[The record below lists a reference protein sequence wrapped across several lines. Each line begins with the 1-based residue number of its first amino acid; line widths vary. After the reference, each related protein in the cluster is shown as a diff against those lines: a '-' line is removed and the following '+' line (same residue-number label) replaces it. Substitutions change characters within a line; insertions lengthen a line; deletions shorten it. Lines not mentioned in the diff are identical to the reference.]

1 MSDVEVNQEQRLGF
15 QAEVAKLLKIVANS
29 LYADR
34 EVFLRELISNASD
47 ACDKRRHLAL
57 TEHTLGVAGGYQ
69 VTLSFD
75 KEAGTL
81 TIADNGIGMN
91 RDELVE
97 NLGTIAKSG
106 TGAFLERLAEE
117 GNKDTNLI
125 GQFGVGFY
133 AAFMVADQV
142 DVLTRRAGDTQSWRW
157 RSDGNGEFTIA
168 PDTAEIDGTRIVLKL
183 KEDAAE
189 YLDETRLGAVVRRY
203 SDHIPLPIVLA
214 SVNEDGEPATQTLN
228 KATALWWRSKSEL
241 TDEDYNGFYKHIGHD
256 FSDPWMHLHIQAEGV
271 LEYAA
276 LLYVPTRRPFDL
288 FDPKRQHQVKLYVRR
303 VFITEGAEN
312 LLPPYLRFL
321 KGVVD
326 SADLPLNISR
336 EVLQANPMVTRIKNG
351 LVKRVLSDLGKR
363 AENDPDGYATFWD
376 QFGVVMKEGLH
387 DDTARRDELLPLLR
401 CHSTAADGDG
411 VVSLKQYVERMQP
424 GQEAIYY
431 ITGESLEAVRRSP
444 QLEGFTAKGIE
455 VLLLT
460 DPVDEFW
467 TVAIP
472 EFDDKKL
479 VSVTRGAVDIS
490 GIGADAD
497 TKDAAKDGDKDA
509 DAGSDADTS
518 PDMAPLLSAL
528 KGALADAVKD
538 VRVSARL
545 TESAVCLVADEGDM
559 DINMERLLRQHKQ
572 LSQAVPRV
580 LEINAK
586 HALISALAA
595 KAGGALVEGELTDA
609 AYLLLDQARII
620 EGEPLADPVAFA
632 RRMASVMQQSLA

>member
-1 MSDVEVNQEQRLGF
+1 MSDVEGNQEQRLGF

-57 TEHTLGVAGGYQ
+57 TEHALGVADGYQ

-75 KEAGTL
+75 KDASTL

-168 PDTAEIDGTRIVLKL
+168 PDATEIDGTGITLKM
-183 KEDAAE
+183 KKDATE
-189 YLDETRLGAVVRRY
+189 YLDETRLGTVVRRY
-203 SDHIPLPIVLA
+203 SDHIPLPIVLTRL
-214 SVNEDGEPATQTLN
+214 SEDGDEPETQTLN

-256 FSDPWMHLHIQAEGV
+256 FSDPWMHVHIQAEGV

-276 LLYVPTRRPFDL
+276 LLYVPTRQPFDL
-288 FDPKRQHQVKLYVRR
+288 FDPKRRHRVKLYVRR

-351 LVKRVLSDLGKR
+351 LVKRVLGDLGKR
-363 AENDPDGYATFWD
+363 AENDPEGYATFWD

-387 DDTARRDELLPLLR
+387 DDTARRDDLLPLLR
-401 CHSTAADGDG
+401 CHSTVAEGDG
-411 VVSLKQYVERMQP
+411 VVSLKQYVERMRP

-444 QLEGFTAKGIE
+444 QLEGFAAKGIE

-479 VSVTRGAVDIS
+479 VSVTRGAADIG
-490 GIGADAD
+490 GIGAVAD
-497 TKDAAKDGDKDA
+497 GKDGDKDA
-509 DAGSDADTS
+509 DAKSDADAN
-518 PDMAPLLSAL
+518 PDMAPLVSAL
-528 KGALADAVKD
+528 KDALGDAVKD

-572 LSQAVPRV
+572 LNQSVPRV
-580 LEINAK
+580 LEVNAK
-586 HALISALAA
+586 HALIRALAA
-595 KAGGALVEGELTDA
+595 KAGGGLVEGQLNDA
-609 AYLLLDQARII
+609 AHLLLDQARII

-632 RRMASVMQQSLA
+632 RRMASVMQHSLA